1 MTTSIDAPLVLVVDD
16 DRSLRRLL
24 TMAVQQAGYRT
35 IEATN
40 GQEALEHYQQESPDL
55 VLLDAMMPE
64 MNGFTCCQ
72 QIRLLQATEDLG
84 YADQI
89 QGQIQGSLLT
99 QQSCQTPIL
108 MITALDDETSV
119 ENAFAAGATDYITKP
134 INWSILKQRLKKL
147 LRGRLNG
154 DPL

>member
-40 GQEALEHYQQESPDL
+40 GQEALERYQQESPDL

-72 QIRLLQATEDLG
+72 QIRLLQATENVFHT
-84 YADQI
+84 DQV
-89 QGQIQGSLLT
+89 QGSLLT